1 MLKKVRIVV
10 KIHTRFCI
18 PTKQPVASNQ
28 RNSFYICFL
37 FTVPLLFLSF
47 AVKCSTISFLVFPSV
62 TRRIYFRLRVICP
75 VKFPAFCLVNA
86 TTNTKPNET
95 RYHCWE
101 RNCPR
106 QSNFIRLLSHSE
118 LLLRFAG
125 DIAIIIITR
134 NVACIIIPNVIHIV
148 TVNVIPTVIFIIIAI
163 IHRCNYCLI
172 SQKCILCYSVTI
184 SIFIAIAVPI
194 VIYTLVIAITII
206 MSSLLLLLL
215 PLLLPFSSSKL
226 HLPKKNFNNF
236 SEYSK
241 VENIEHIHI
250 SIRSEIVTSTI
261 RISCLHSYRALFV
274 ASVISCSQ
282 FLVSVDFVPIGQ
294 SRPSQSVSMAPLFSL
309 VSVYLS
315 RLPSN
320 DACAT

>member
-1 MLKKVRIVV
+1 MY
-10 KIHTRFCI
+10 T
-18 PTKQPVASNQ
+18 
-28 RNSFYICFL
+28 
-37 FTVPLLFLSF
+37 
-47 AVKCSTISFLVFPSV
+47 
-62 TRRIYFRLRVICP
+62 
-75 VKFPAFCLVNA
+75 
-86 TTNTKPNET
+86 
-95 RYHCWE
+95 
-101 RNCPR
+101 
-106 QSNFIRLLSHSE
+106 
-118 LLLRFAG
+118 LLLCYYFHFHCYCCPHCHLHARHCYYYH
-125 DIAIIIITR
+125 
-134 NVACIIIPNVIHIV
+134 NVV
-148 TVNVIPTVIFIIIAI
+148 IIAI
-163 IHRCNYCLI
+163 I
-172 SQKCILCYSVTI
+172 VTFAI
-184 SIFIAIAVPI
+184 NIFIVQIA
-194 VIYTLVIAITII
+194 
-206 MSSLLLLLL
+206 
-215 PLLLPFSSSKL
+215 SSK
-226 HLPKKNFNNF
+226 KKNFNNF